1 MWMILSFLTAVLI
14 ALILFVLYHIGRIV
28 KSAFFSKS
36 DRESSRK
43 ADAIQRRQREIND
56 LSPVECELQIKSLV
70 KSNRL
75 AVKPAAGS
83 AEQQDRLM
91 KLHPEL
97 RAFFQKYPSIAVP
110 DGISLGIDQFRL
122 PDPKLP
128 MTRRNGIPKK
138 ISLLQL
144 GEDDDFAIFADAAG
158 QSSALYEYDK
168 DEFLLEPGCDTPCR
182 MLLLDYDCMEMEKEE
197 ALP

>member
-1 MWMILSFLTAVLI
+1 MWVVLSFLTAILI
-14 ALILFVLYHIGRIV
+14 ALILFVRYHIIRIV
-28 KSAFFSKS
+28 ISAFFSKN

-43 ADAIQRRQREIND
+43 ADVIQRRQREIYK
-56 LSPVECELQIKSLV
+56 LSPVECELQIESLV
-70 KSNRL
+70 QSNKL

-83 AEQQDRLM
+83 EEQQARLA

-110 DGISLGIDQFRL
+110 GGLAVGIDRFNL
-122 PDPKLP
+122 SDPKLP
-128 MTRRNGIPKK
+128 MTRRNGIPPKLL
-138 ISLLQL
+138 LLQL

-158 QSSALYEYDK
+158 QSPALYEYDK
-168 DEFLLEPGCDTPCR
+168 DEFFLEPGCDTPCR
-182 MLLLDYDCMEMEKEE
+182 MLLLDYDCIEIEKEE